1 MREGGIICLGVKVG
15 IGVSVIVKV
24 GVRVEDRV
32 GIKVLVG
39 VGEAVKAKLLT
50 GMEVPDMPQL
60 E

>member
-1 MREGGIICLGVKVG
+1 MGT
-15 IGVSVIVKV
+15 GVSVIVKV
-24 GVRVEDRV
+24 GVRVEDGV

-39 VGEAVKAKLLT
+39 VGEAMKAKLLT